1 MSDVSPPSPT
11 GSNAPEPEPGSGP
24 GSDPGSEP
32 GGSPAAPDGS
42 VARKPRKVFLVVGIV
57 LAVGLGI
64 GLFTGIGT
72 SQSTTGAPHV
82 GGSVPS
88 FTSANVGPTGGSQ
101 VSVPADGGGNDVPA
115 VLLFFGAWCPS
126 CSQELPPL
134 AATAAAQQK
143 GHGAL
148 SRIHVIGIDSEDS
161 ASTARQFIHKEGVT
175 FPVALDPNVAITS
188 GLFYFDGD
196 PYAVFVKGDG
206 TISKIVAGAVLTPS
220 SFKMDEQAL
229 IPSGT

>member
-1 MSDVSPPSPT
+1 MTDASPPGPH
-11 GSNAPEPEPGSGP
+11 GPDAPGNSGGEGGPSEPEIGA
-24 GSDPGSEP
+24 
-32 GGSPAAPDGS
+32 AAPGPEATR
-42 VARKPRKVFLVVGIV
+42 ARKPRKVFLVVGLV
-57 LAVGLGI
+57 LAAGLGI

-82 GGSVPS
+82 GGPVPS
-88 FTSANVGPTGGSQ
+88 FSAPNVGPAGASQ
-101 VSVPADGGGNDVPA
+101 VSVPGDGGGSGVPA

-134 AATAAAQQK
+134 AAAVAAQEK
-143 GHGAL
+143 THGAL
-148 SRIHVIGIDSEDS
+148 SRVRVIGVDSEDS

-175 FPVALDPNVAITS
+175 FPVALDPDVSITN

-196 PYAVFVKGDG
+196 PYAVFVKPDG
-206 TISKIVAGAVLTPS
+206 TISKIVTGAVLTPS
-220 SFKMDEQAL
+220 SLKADEQAI